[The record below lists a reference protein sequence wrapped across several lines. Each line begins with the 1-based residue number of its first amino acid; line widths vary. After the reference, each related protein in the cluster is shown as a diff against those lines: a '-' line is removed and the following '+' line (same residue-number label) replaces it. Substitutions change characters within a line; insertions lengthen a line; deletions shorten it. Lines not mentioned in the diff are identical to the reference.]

1 MARGRFFYI
10 ILGGRFCFR
19 EAVQAV
25 QGQDDS
31 TPPPD
36 PGMQRTTL
44 VARWKLE
51 IFFPT
56 LSTIE
61 VAVLASLR
69 NCPKSVDSHAYA
81 QVSARAH
88 YSRFLNHALL
98 HACIPAYDIQCVRG
112 RVMM

>member
-1 MARGRFFYI
+1 MSWTSGVSFQRNSGDGGYRQVLKGRRLMARGRIFYI

-36 PGMQRTTL
+36 SGMQRTTL

-69 NCPKSVDSHAYA
+69 NCPKSVDRRMHKV
-81 QVSARAH
+81 VSA
-88 YSRFLNHALL
+88 
-98 HACIPAYDIQCVRG
+98 CVR
-112 RVMM
+112 V